1 VPDEPLLREK
11 ARAAIASGA
20 LPTRKA
26 DRTFGGNGSGAIC
39 PVCEE
44 PVTREQVELELEF
57 TRQGAHPGLAR
68 YYLHQRCF
76 AAWEFERTKV
86 GRSDSRR
93 RGTGRWLVTLAL
105 DRGVFRERFDPTQRE
120 P

>member
-26 DRTFGGNGSGAIC
+26 DRTFGGNGSGAVC

-57 TRQGAHPGLAR
+57 IRQGAHAGLAR

-86 GRSDSRR
+86 GRSDI
-93 RGTGRWLVTLAL
+93 
-105 DRGVFRERFDPTQRE
+105 
-120 P
+120 